1 MKLLTLNTHSLQ
13 EENYLQK
20 LEQFVQT
27 ICQEKPDVVALQEVN
42 QSVNAIVAEQKF
54 LKRYVHCSNNEIP
67 IRKDNHAAQVA
78 FRLFENG
85 ITCSWTWIS
94 AKIGYGIYD
103 EGMALLCL
111 NGEIV
116 QTDSFFISECQD
128 YQYWKTR
135 KVLGV
140 QISGCKDWFYT
151 VHMGWWKDEQEP
163 FLAQWK
169 RFESA
174 LKQKCNTTT
183 VWLMGDFNSP
193 AEIKE
198 QGYDVIKNSGWY
210 DSYTIAQQK
219 DKGTTVEGS
228 IDGWKDDKHNEQ
240 KQKSMRMDYIWCNKA
255 VPVKYSKVMF
265 NGIKQPKVS
274 DHYGVCIE
282 TNDIKKGRR
291 SYL

>member
-13 EENYLQK
+13 EENYPQK

-27 ICQEKPDVVALQEVN
+27 ICQERPDIIALQEVN
-42 QSVNAIVAEQKF
+42 QSINAAVAEQKF
-54 LKRYVHCSNNEIP
+54 LKGYVPCANNEVP

-78 FRLFENG
+78 FRLYENG
-85 ITCSWTWIS
+85 IACSWTWIS

-140 QISGCKDWFYT
+140 QISGCEDWFYT

-169 RFESA
+169 RFENA
-174 LKQKCNTTT
+174 LKQKCDTAT

-198 QGYDVIKNSGWY
+198 QGYDVIKNSGWH
-210 DSYTIAQQK
+210 DSYVIAEQK

-228 IDGWKDDKHNEQ
+228 IDGWKEYKHNEQ
-240 KQKSMRMDYIWCNKA
+240 KLKGMRMDYIWCNKI
-255 VPVKYSKVMF
+255 VPIKCSKVMF

-282 TNDIKKGRR
+282 TK
-291 SYL
+291 

>member
-13 EENYLQK
+13 EENYPQK

-27 ICQEKPDVVALQEVN
+27 ICQERPDIIALQEVN
-42 QSVNAIVAEQKF
+42 QSINAAVAEQKF
-54 LKRYVHCSNNEIP
+54 LKGYVPCANNEIT

-78 FRLFENG
+78 FRLYENG
-85 ITCSWTWIS
+85 IACSWTWIS

-140 QISGCKDWFYT
+140 QISGCEDWFYT

-169 RFESA
+169 RFENA
-174 LKQKCNTTT
+174 LKQKCDTAT

-198 QGYDVIKNSGWY
+198 QGYDVIKNSGWH
-210 DSYTIAQQK
+210 DSYVIAEQK

-228 IDGWKDDKHNEQ
+228 IDGWKEYKHNEQ
-240 KQKSMRMDYIWCNKA
+240 KLKGMRMDYIWCNKI
-255 VPVKYSKVMF
+255 VPIKCSKVMF

-282 TNDIKKGRR
+282 TK
-291 SYL
+291 

>member
-13 EENYLQK
+13 EENYPQK

-27 ICQEKPDVVALQEVN
+27 ICQIKPDIIALQEVN
-42 QSVNAIVAEQKF
+42 QSINADVAEQKF
-54 LKRYVHCSNNEIP
+54 LKGYVQCSNNTVP

-111 NGEIV
+111 NGEIA

-140 QISGCKDWFYT
+140 QISGCEDWFYT

-174 LKQKCNTTT
+174 LKQKCHNTT
-183 VWLMGDFNSP
+183 VWLMGDFNST
-193 AEIKE
+193 AETKE
-198 QGYDVIKNSGWY
+198 QGYDAIKNSGWY
-210 DSYTIAQQK
+210 DSYVIAEQK

-228 IDGWKDDKHNEQ
+228 IDGWKDDKQNEQ
-240 KQKSMRMDYIWCNKA
+240 KLKGMRMDYIWCNKV
-255 VPVKYSKVMF
+255 VPVICSEVMF
-265 NGIKQPKVS
+265 NGVKQPKVS
-274 DHYGVCIE
+274 DHYGVYIE
-282 TNDIKKGRR
+282 TK
-291 SYL
+291 

>member
-13 EENYLQK
+13 EENYPQK

-27 ICQEKPDVVALQEVN
+27 ICQERPDIIALQEVN
-42 QSVNAIVAEQKF
+42 QSINAAVAEQKF
-54 LKRYVHCSNNEIP
+54 LKGYVPCANNEVP

-78 FRLFENG
+78 FRLYENG
-85 ITCSWTWIS
+85 IACSWTWIS

-140 QISGCKDWFYT
+140 QISGCEDWFYT

-169 RFESA
+169 RFENA
-174 LKQKCNTTT
+174 LKQKCDTAT

-198 QGYDVIKNSGWY
+198 QGYDVIKNSGWH
-210 DSYTIAQQK
+210 DSYVIAEQK

-228 IDGWKDDKHNEQ
+228 IDGWKEYKHNEQ
-240 KQKSMRMDYIWCNKA
+240 KLKGMRMDYIWCNKII
-255 VPVKYSKVMF
+255 PIKCSKVMF

-282 TNDIKKGRR
+282 TK
-291 SYL
+291 